1 MCASLRRRPTRR
13 SGFTFPGSDGMKK
26 LLSAA
31 LLFLEIAA
39 SIWAMDFAFSFMNE
53 PSDIFFWGGLGLL
66 FLVGAFWY
74 YRIQVFR
81 HRRNKTRN
89 EARKIMRKHGYG
101 NYKVWASLWRRFSRP
116 DARRELALETWE
128 SRLTWRV
135 LSAAWK
141 TCRSA
146 RAGCS
151 TIRRDR
157 RWWSIPPTCR
167 RRNGRTT

>member
-1 MCASLRRRPTRR
+1 MRFSSTAADAENSDSYSLAVTR
-13 SGFTFPGSDGMKK
+13 MKK

-81 HRRNKTRN
+81 HRRNQDKERGAENHEEGVATEITKFGHTLGDDFRG
-89 EARKIMRKHGYG
+89 RMRDANWPWKRG
-101 NYKVWASLWRRFSRP
+101 NQ
-116 DARRELALETWE
+116 
-128 SRLTWRV
+128 
-135 LSAAWK
+135 
-141 TCRSA
+141 
-146 RAGCS
+146 G
-151 TIRRDR
+151 
-157 RWWSIPPTCR
+157 
-167 RRNGRTT
+167 